1 MPMWSRYLLH
11 TLVATALAVVALPA
25 HSLNGLP
32 VEPPRD
38 LVHTVLTDHDGRAT
52 RLPLASGTWQLVA
65 FGYTHCPDV
74 CPMTLHKV
82 ATMLQRLGPKA
93 AKVRGVF
100 VSIDGQRDD
109 TARMKEFVARFDKR
123 LVGLTGNPEA
133 TVAAANAFGI
143 LTRRFQGKTA
153 LAYTLSHS
161 SLLYLVDPEGRL
173 RFVYSEQATPAQ
185 IAQDL
190 ERLTG

>member
-1 MPMWSRYLLH
+1 MR
-11 TLVATALAVVALPA
+11 TRRVRALVAGVFAAVALPA
-25 HSLNGLP
+25 HSLNGLS
-32 VEPPRD
+32 VEPPRT
-38 LVHTVLTDHDGRAT
+38 LAQTVLVDHEGRAT
-52 RLPLASGTWQLVA
+52 RLPLASDTWQLVA

-82 ATMLQRLGPKA
+82 AMLLRQLGPKA
-93 AKVRGVF
+93 EKVRGVF

-109 TARMKEFVARFDKR
+109 AERMKEFVARFDAR
-123 LVGLTGNPEA
+123 LVGLTGTPEA
-133 TVAAANAFGI
+133 TVAAANAFGV

-161 SLLYLVDPEGRL
+161 SLLYLVDPQGRL
-173 RFVYSEQATPAQ
+173 RYVYPEQATPAQ

-190 ERLTG
+190 ERITG

>member
-1 MPMWSRYLLH
+1 MWSRYLLP
-11 TLVATALAVVALPA
+11 TLVATALAVVAPPA

-38 LVHTVLTDHDGRAT
+38 LVHTVLIDHDGRAT

-82 ATMLQRLGPKA
+82 AMMLQRLGPKA

-109 TARMKEFVARFDKR
+109 TARMKEFVARFDRR
-123 LVGLTGNPEA
+123 LVGLTGDPEA

-190 ERLTG
+190 ERLAG

>member
-1 MPMWSRYLLH
+1 MWRRYLSR
-11 TLVATALAVVALPA
+11 TLVATAVAAVALPA
-25 HSLNGLP
+25 YSVNGLS

-38 LVHTVLTDHDGRAT
+38 VVPTVLIDHDGRAA

-74 CPMTLHKV
+74 CPMTLHRV
-82 ATMLQRLGPKA
+82 AMLLQRLGPKA
-93 AKVRGVF
+93 DKVRGVF

-109 TARMKEFVARFDKR
+109 TARMKEFVARFDTR
-123 LVGLTGNPEA
+123 LVGLTGSPEA
-133 TVAAANAFGI
+133 TVAAANAFGV

-161 SLLYLVDPEGRL
+161 SLLYLVDPQGRL
-173 RFVYSEQATPAQ
+173 RYVYSEQATPAQ

-190 ERLTG
+190 ESLAG